1 MVNSAAYFVVRYYD
15 DFQSTINYVSLKD
28 AQKALEEHI
37 DAMGKVGGFEFI
49 RGEEAR
55 KSEMRYGDMSITAY
69 ERADADGKEDKE
81 VDCVIIRPIKA

>member
-1 MVNSAAYFVVRYYD
+1 MVNSAAYFVVRFYD

-37 DAMGKVGGFEFI
+37 DAMEKVGGFEFI

-81 VDCVIIRPIKA
+81 VDRVIIRPIKC

>member
-37 DAMGKVGGFEFI
+37 DAMVKVGGFEFI

-81 VDCVIIRPIKA
+81 VDCVIIRPIKC

>member
-1 MVNSAAYFVVRYYD
+1 MVNSAAYFVVRFYD
-15 DFQSTINYVSLKD
+15 DFQSTVNYVSLKD

-55 KSEMRYGDMSITAY
+55 KSGMRYGDMSITAY

-81 VDCVIIRPIKA
+81 VDCVIIRPIKC

>member
-1 MVNSAAYFVVRYYD
+1 MVNSAAYFVVRSYD
-15 DFQSTINYVSLKD
+15 GFQSTVNYVSLKD

-55 KSEMRYGDMSITAY
+55 KSEMLYGDMSITAY
-69 ERADADGKEDKE
+69 ERADDSKEDKE
-81 VDCVIIRPIKA
+81 VYCVIIRPIKC

>member
-1 MVNSAAYFVVRYYD
+1 MVNSAAYFVVRFYD

-37 DAMGKVGGFEFI
+37 DAMGKVDGFEFI

-81 VDCVIIRPIKA
+81 VDRVIIRPIKC